1 MSSDLYTVTNG
12 KMRVM
17 LHPGQTKAWD
27 SNKRQVFI
35 IAGTQS
41 GKTSF
46 MPLLLNREITEK
58 GEGDYLAV
66 TATYDLLKL
75 KFLPEMRRF
84 FEIFGWEYAA
94 SDRAIV
100 RQYKPRLFSRIIMR
114 SADAEGGLESATA
127 KCA

>member
-27 SNKRQVFI
+27 SKKRQVFI

-46 MPLLLNREITEK
+46 MPLLLNREIAEK
-58 GEGDYLAV
+58 GEG
-66 TATYDLLKL
+66 
-75 KFLPEMRRF
+75 E
-84 FEIFGWEYAA
+84 
-94 SDRAIV
+94 DR
-100 RQYKPRLFSRIIMR
+100 KSTRLNSSHEFVSRMPS
-114 SADAEGGLESATA
+114 SA
-127 KCA
+127 